1 MIDSENPWGGPEQF
15 LMVELRHVNAL
26 LATIAEEQAGGG
38 SVTIPLKQDVLP
50 HMDELTPAA
59 SRI

>member
-1 MIDSENPWGGPEQF
+1 
-15 LMVELRHVNAL
+15 MVELRHVNAL

-59 SRI
+59 SRIGAVDFIINF